1 MYKTLY
7 HQIRQYKTA
16 SLLTPAFTALEVV
29 MDVLIPYVTAS
40 LIEQGTHD
48 QLLLQKG
55 KYYQLYTGK
64 EI

>member
-1 MYKTLY
+1 MTKKVFL
-7 HQIRQYKTA
+7 
-16 SLLTPAFTALEVV
+16 V
-29 MDVLIPYVTAS
+29 MGFVLIPYVTAS